1 MNLKKLIALLLVL
14 TMSVGLLA
22 ACGSTTTTT
31 EETTTEAT
39 ETTTDAAEAEEAT
52 EETAEEET
60 SSLEGLTISVA
71 ASPTPHAEILAVA
84 AEVLAEQ
91 GITLDIVEFT
101 DYVQPNTVV
110 ENGEIDANYFQHVPY
125 LDNFNEENGTHLVS
139 VAGIHVEPMGI
150 YAGKT
155 ASFDDLAD
163 GAQIAVPNDATNEAR
178 ALLLLEAQGLITLK
192 DGAGINATKLDI
204 EENPLNLD
212 IVEVEA
218 AQLPR
223 MLTDV
228 DMAVINCNY
237 ALDADLNPVEDA
249 IAIEDS
255 SSAYV
260 NVLVVKEGNENDPGI
275 QALVEA
281 LQSEEVLTFIEENY
295 NGAVV
300 AVF

>member
-1 MNLKKLIALLLVL
+1 
-14 TMSVGLLA
+14 
-22 ACGSTTTTT
+22 
-31 EETTTEAT
+31 
-39 ETTTDAAEAEEAT
+39 
-52 EETAEEET
+52 
-60 SSLEGLTISVA
+60 
-71 ASPTPHAEILAVA
+71 
-84 AEVLAEQ
+84 
-91 GITLDIVEFT
+91 
-101 DYVQPNTVV
+101 
-110 ENGEIDANYFQHVPY
+110 
-125 LDNFNEENGTHLVS
+125 
-139 VAGIHVEPMGI
+139 MGI

-281 LQSEEVLTFIEENY
+281 LQSDAVRDFINETY

>member
-1 MNLKKLIALLLVL
+1 MKKLISLLLVL
-14 TMSVGLLA
+14 TLSLGLLT
-22 ACGSTTTTT
+22 ACGSTQTD
-31 EETTTEAT
+31 ETSAEVSAETSEATTEAA
-39 ETTTDAAEAEEAT
+39 ETSAEAEDT
-52 EETAEEET
+52 
-60 SSLEGLTISVA
+60 SLEGATISVA

-84 AEVLAEQ
+84 AEVLADQ
-91 GITLDIVEFT
+91 GITLEIVEFT

-155 ASFDDLAD
+155 ASLDELED

-192 DGAGINATKLDI
+192 EGAGINATKLDI
-204 EENPLNLD
+204 EDNPKNLD

-249 IAIEDS
+249 LAIEDS

-260 NVLVVKEGNENDPGI
+260 NVLVVKEGNEEDPVV
-275 QALVEA
+275 QALVDA
-281 LQSEEVLTFIEENY
+281 LTSDEVRDYITETY